1 MQLSGEWEHTED
13 KMTPTGWKLGRVY
26 KLDPINMK
34 FGDDDIEM
42 LPKDGGML
50 TFQVGALTFQYLN
63 AQDKLMHYDPQNA
76 EEFVYSTRKEWTC
89 ENGRDKK
96 QGKSTCAEY
105 MALP

>member
-1 MQLSGEWEHTED
+1 MAEGYAATVGMAQEEGDKAEMMQLSGEWEHTED

-50 TFQVGALTFQYLN
+50 TFQVGAHTFQYLN

-76 EEFVYSTRKEWTC
+76 AEFVYSTRKEWT
-89 ENGRDKK
+89 
-96 QGKSTCAEY
+96 
-105 MALP
+105 